1 MRAANS
7 IALSVAAAFCICSA
21 WRLSALL
28 ETTPSDLRFPPPAS
42 VAVDPARNAVDGAD
56 ARPWLRPLFSQPAAQ
71 SDSTSDVTGTTPD
84 LKMPKL
90 VGVVTDGD
98 RRMAVIA
105 YGGALVRVD
114 ERQKVGSWTV
124 VRVGPHSAVLQD
136 EQTSFR
142 LDLDPNAHRD

>member
-1 MRAANS
+1 VRAANS
-7 IALSVAAAFCICSA
+7 IALSVAAVFFIGSA

-28 ETTPSDLRFPPPAS
+28 EATPSALRFPPPAS

-71 SDSTSDVTGTTPD
+71 TDSPADITGTTPD
-84 LKMPKL
+84 SKMPKL

-105 YGGALVRVD
+105 YGGTLLRVD
-114 ERQKVGSWTV
+114 ERHKVGSWTV
-124 VRVGPHSAVLQD
+124 VRIDPHSALLQD

>member
-7 IALSVAAAFCICSA
+7 IALSVAAVFCVGSA

-28 ETTPSDLRFPPPAS
+28 EATPSALLFPPPAS
-42 VAVDPARNAVDGAD
+42 VAVDPARNAIDGAD

-71 SDSTSDVTGTTPD
+71 TDSTSDVTGTTPD

-98 RRMAVIA
+98 RRMAIIA

-142 LDLDPNAHRD
+142 LDLDPAVHRD